1 MTIATFE
8 YSGGTIVAEE
18 LTPEAFS
25 KFGYVISATHQAP
38 KVAPGTHGLAFRQ
51 SDVSVPVN
59 NYGNSHFKTEAPCAF
74 NLQRFAPPAT
84 LNREKGEYLVKV
96 IERHPYTTQ
105 TFFPMGVDAS
115 EPAYLVIVAENDE
128 NSMPDLSTVRAF
140 VARGGQSV
148 TYGAAV
154 WHGGTC
160 SLRDTLD
167 MTMFMYDNGVKED
180 EMHLVGIDQGVLVT
194 YSV

>member
-1 MTIATFE
+1 MTLATFE
-8 YSGGTIVAEE
+8 YAGSPIVAEE

-25 KFGYVISATHQAP
+25 KFGYVVSGSHQAP
-38 KVAPGTHGLAFRQ
+38 KVAAGTHGLAYRL

-59 NYGNSHFKTEAPCAF
+59 NYSNSQFKTEAPCAF
-74 NLQRFAPPAT
+74 HLQRFAPPVN
-84 LNREKGEYLVKV
+84 LDRENGKFLLKV
-96 IERHPYTTQ
+96 LERHPYTTQ
-105 TFFPMGVDAS
+105 TFFPLGVDAS

-128 NSMPDLSTVRAF
+128 HNMPDLSTIRSF

-154 WHGGTC
+154 WHSGTC

-167 MTMFMYDNGVKED
+167 MTMFMYDNGVKAD
-180 EMHLVGIDQGVLVT
+180 EFHLVEIENGVPVSYT
-194 YSV
+194 V

>member
-1 MTIATFE
+1 MTLATFE

-25 KFGYVISATHQAP
+25 KFGYVISASHQAP
-38 KVAPGTHGLAFRQ
+38 KVAAGTHGLAYRV

-59 NYGNSHFKTEAPCAF
+59 NYSNSHFKTEAPCAF

-84 LNREKGEYLVKV
+84 LDRKNCEYLVKV

-128 NSMPDLSTVRAF
+128 NNMPDLSTVRAF

-180 EMHLVGIDQGVLVT
+180 EMHLVGIENGLPVT
-194 YSV
+194 YTV